1 MRSFLQWTAPVGAL
15 FAVAIVTD
23 CGGSTTSTGGSD
35 ASTDSSSSGSGS
47 SGGSSGGSSSSGS
60 SGGST
65 SSGGSSSGGSSS
77 SGSGSGGNCP
87 TCPEPGMI
95 CCNGV
100 DCSVD
105 SLNDPGHCGACN
117 IVCGGPTPFCQQG
130 KCVATPCENDAG
142 GPGCCGTQTCSSGEV
157 CCEFEGPQDYVGCY
171 AYDGGGPM
179 CPPGCPACVSDRNVK
194 RDIEPVDPQA
204 VLDGL
209 SRVPVA
215 TWSYKSDDPSVRHM
229 GPMAQD
235 FYGEFGLGNTD
246 RAYSPIDAHGVAFAA
261 IQALYERVQK
271 QEARIQE
278 LERQNA
284 ALSAGK
290 SRPAGKSR

>member
-1 MRSFLQWTAPVGAL
+1 
-15 FAVAIVTD
+15 
-23 CGGSTTSTGGSD
+23 
-35 ASTDSSSSGSGS
+35 
-47 SGGSSGGSSSSGS
+47 
-60 SGGST
+60 
-65 SSGGSSSGGSSS
+65 
-77 SGSGSGGNCP
+77 
-87 TCPEPGMI
+87 MI

-100 DCSVD
+100 DCTVD
-105 SLNDPGHCGACN
+105 SMNDPDHCGACN
-117 IVCGGPTPFCQQG
+117 VVCQGATPFCQQG
-130 KCVATPCENDAG
+130 KCTQTPCDNDAG
-142 GPGCCGTQTCSSGEV
+142 GAGCCGTQTCSSGEV

-171 AYDGGGPM
+171 AYDGGGAR

-194 RDIEPVDPQA
+194 RDIVPVDPQA

-215 TWSYKSDDPSVRHM
+215 TWSYKTDDPSVRHM

-261 IQALYERVQK
+261 IQALYERVQQ
-271 QEARIQE
+271 QEARIRD

-284 ALSAGK
+284 ELSRRTGK
-290 SRPAGKSR
+290 GR